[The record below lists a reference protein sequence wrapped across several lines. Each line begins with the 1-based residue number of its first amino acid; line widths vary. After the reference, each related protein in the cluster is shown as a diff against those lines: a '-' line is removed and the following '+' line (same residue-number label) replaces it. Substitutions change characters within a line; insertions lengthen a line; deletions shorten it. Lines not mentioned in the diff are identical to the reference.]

1 MVDALHAPFEYRVIG
16 LGIVAMV
23 GAGAPFLLAV
33 AHGAMVIILPVEGGE
48 LCPSLLSSLAT
59 LARTMAILPVT
70 VLIWKLPRR

>member
-1 MVDALHAPFEYRVIG
+1 
-16 LGIVAMV
+16 
-23 GAGAPFLLAV
+23 
-33 AHGAMVIILPVEGGE
+33 LPVEGGE